1 MNAVAGEVKWTKNL
15 EGYFKE
21 LGEQSLCLSMMHKKC
36 ESKFSTK
43 AMRIDLPVIIFST
56 LCGSL
61 TLSAKNMF
69 GEQNEELAL
78 KLVGG
83 LSLFSGIL
91 GTIQAYFSFS
101 RRAENHRNSYLEYA
115 KLYRFVKVELGL
127 PRFQRIQA
135 KDLLKIINDSFER
148 LNELSPLIPEDV
160 IKYFKGKYKTEKLK
174 KPPIVNGLEII
185 NIYSPSED
193 DIDEIPINIESPKK
207 NLIKKIK
214 SIKKTKSIKKRKD
227 DVSIEI
233 KEIPNKKILSGTNK
247 VEKFIESQNKNLS
260 KIKEEKEDN
269 ESTEE
274 NEEEKEDNEENEEE
288 KEDNEEEKEE
298 KEENEEEK
306 EDDEEKE

>member
-1 MNAVAGEVKWTKNL
+1 MNAVSGEVKWTKNL

-21 LGEQSLCLSMMHKKC
+21 LGEMSLCLSMMHKKC

-69 GEQNEELAL
+69 GEENEEFAL
-78 KLVGG
+78 KIVGG

-101 RRAENHRNSYLEYA
+101 RRAENHRNSFLEYA

-148 LNELSPLIPEDV
+148 LNELSPLIPDDV
-160 IKYFKGKYKTEKLK
+160 ISFFKGKYKSEKLK
-174 KPPIVNGLEII
+174 KPPIVNGLEMI

-193 DIDEIPINIESPKK
+193 GVDYSIPNDIESPKK
-207 NLIKKIK
+207 KDLNKNIKNQNDEI
-214 SIKKTKSIKKRKD
+214 
-227 DVSIEI
+227 SIEI
-233 KEIPNKKILSGTNK
+233 KEISEIKETQIKET
-247 VEKFIESQNKNLS
+247 QNKE
-260 KIKEEKEDN
+260 IKEEIEKDN
-269 ESTEE
+269 EI
-274 NEEEKEDNEENEEE
+274 KETLKDVVIDIIKNKDSEGAT
-288 KEDNEEEKEE
+288 KEE
-298 KEENEEEK
+298 DKKDTNK
-306 EDDEEKE
+306 KL